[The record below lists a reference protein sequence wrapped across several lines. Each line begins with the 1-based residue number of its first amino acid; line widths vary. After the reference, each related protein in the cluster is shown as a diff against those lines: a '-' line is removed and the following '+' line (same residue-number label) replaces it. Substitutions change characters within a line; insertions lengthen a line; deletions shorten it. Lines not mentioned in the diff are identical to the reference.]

1 MSANESGITAILH
14 VFVESNQLEKV
25 SRELTELPETVD
37 VYEVTGEFDVVAIV
51 ITKSM
56 SDFRNF
62 LKDKILRIP
71 GVKSTV
77 TSIVLHTYKRDG
89 VKLGNNSMVI

>member
-1 MSANESGITAILH
+1 MLSNKGVVTAIMH

-25 SRELTELPETVD
+25 GRELTKLPEVVD

-51 ITKSM
+51 VAKDI

-62 LKDKILRIP
+62 LKDRVLRIP
-71 GVKSTV
+71 GVKSVV
-77 TSIVLHTYKRDG
+77 TSIVLHIYKREG
-89 VKLGNNSMVI
+89 VEAVE

>member
-1 MSANESGITAILH
+1 MLADRGGVTAIIH
-14 VFVESNQLEKV
+14 IFVESNQLEKV
-25 SRELTELPETVD
+25 SMELARFSETID

-51 ITKSM
+51 GVKSI

-62 LKDKILRIP
+62 LKDKILKIP

-77 TSIVLHTYKRDG
+77 TSIVLHTYKRGG
-89 VKLGNNSMVI
+89 VKIGD

>member
-1 MSANESGITAILH
+1 MPADEGAITAIMH

-25 SRELTELPETVD
+25 GEELTKFPEVVD

-51 ITKSM
+51 VTKSI

-62 LKDKILRIP
+62 LKDHVLRIP
-71 GVKSTV
+71 GVKSVV
-77 TSIVLHTYKRDG
+77 TSIVLHTYKRESVETEG
-89 VKLGNNSMVI
+89 